1 MGSISKIKSNVL
13 YKDFIEKLMVK
24 IRDSEIEN
32 KAVYLDENSNEHKE
46 LQDRVACMLS
56 DKGT

>member
-46 LQDRVACMLS
+46 LLDRVACMLS